1 MSFYNKFERKFKKYE
16 ITRFWRVIVLIAI
29 IGAFVGYMMPD
40 NFYSHYLSLNP
51 ELILKGQIWRI
62 ATFLFQPRQGIL
74 YLLLEI
80 YFFYWLGETLESVWG
95 AFKFNLFYYTGILS
109 YIVTSLLLY
118 IIFGINTSLSLSYLN
133 MAMFLSFVTIFPNN
147 RVLIMFI
154 IPVKTKWIGIIDGVI
169 LAVTIIKGFMP
180 VQIMK
185 YLPSSYYQPYLKS
198 YYLNNA
204 ISALIAV
211 IIYYLFTIKMDKKN
225 NTTFNNRTF
234 SRVKIK
240 VHNNKSGESPLRK
253 KETIHKC
260 YECGRTN
267 KTNPELEFR
276 YCSKCTGHH
285 EYCIDHIYTH
295 THK

>member
-1 MSFYNKFERKFKKYE
+1 MSLYNKFENKFKKYE
-16 ITRFWRVIVLIAI
+16 ITRFWRVIVSIVV
-29 IGAFVGYMMPD
+29 IGALIGYITPN
-40 NFYSHYLSLNP
+40 NFYSNYLSLNP
-51 ELILKGQIWRI
+51 KLILQGQIWRI
-62 ATFLFQPRQGIL
+62 VTFLFQPRQGIL
-74 YLLLEI
+74 YLLLEM

-95 AFKFNLFYYTGILS
+95 AFKFNLFYYMGIIS
-109 YIVTSLLLY
+109 YVVTSLLLY

-147 RVLIMFI
+147 RVLLMFI
-154 IPVKTKWIGIIDGVI
+154 IPIKTKWIGIIDGVI

-180 VQIMK
+180 VEIMK
-185 YLPSSYYQPYLKS
+185 FLPDSYYQPYLKS

-225 NTTFNNRTF
+225 YGTYNNKTF

-240 VHNNKSGESPLRK
+240 VHNNRSNLTPK
-253 KETIHKC
+253 KEIIHRC
-260 YECGRTN
+260 EVCGRTN

-276 YCSKCTGHH
+276 YCSKCNKHN
-285 EYCIDHIYTH
+285 EYCTDHIFTH
-295 THK
+295 IHK